1 MEWIA
6 ALRGTTV
13 GLDTGPLISYIEEH
27 PAYLPK
33 IKPFF
38 EAAARGDFRTVT
50 SFITLV
56 EVLIHPLREGRPE
69 LAGGVP

>member
-38 EAAARGDFRTVT
+38 EAAARGDFRIVT